1 MIVKPIQ
8 YQTKWN
14 SDDFLG
20 KSHLSHV
27 DKNEKAPIPGTQI
40 RREQLN
46 IQAKEYDRQRF
57 SSSVE
62 DSENSLQK
70 RLDIKLQLATIK
82 AAVQV
87 ETTIGVPLQKVED
100 VLAEKVVQNNPDLE
114 TNYPDSAKDIA
125 KFSNNIALG
134 RHMYVGFATVSG
146 FNSINY
152 QDSATGT
159 SFLHTACRKGYPE
172 VVGELLKYRAQPD
185 VKNRIGNA
193 PAHDCWMFWNN
204 VAVGRPTSERV
215 LQEEK
220 TCQMLSHLMSYG
232 GFVDIQDS
240 RGFTPLHIA
249 CKMGPTKA
257 VIILLGFK
265 AQHHLL
271 TKAGE
276 SCLDFAIKTGR
287 EDIIKIIGA
296 WDKIKREMKKGDF
309 TVLWSIFVKSSEA
322 VITNQKSVAE
332 ILADFEMGERLKRIE
347 RGDQLFIP
355 IDDSMLRLALK
366 EKKYEVEE
374 NSPVK
379 PWMKGWK
386 QFAASVEKR
395 KAQEREALLMKDY
408 MEDESDM
415 DHEAAAFNQRIR
427 DEQLALEKIVR
438 DRRRSSLRHSA
449 KSMKQLNEHDD
460 AVAAGDGD
468 EEDDS
473 DEDEEVDIW
482 NTAAGRKKMENKT
495 TIHQKE
501 APLPRRRNLPDMFHE
516 ITSMNRRVSQLT
528 LQSGS
533 GHARSDPNTPT
544 IEPSLGNS
552 QRGSRT
558 PLTSPELISLNGS
571 RRGSSTIRDRAAAS
585 LMKLDSGPPKGKTKK
600 KEKKQERKSM
610 DEVPTGKKTTSR
622 LLDAVEQSEKDE
634 EDGAHRDDNVEGEDE
649 MEDMYNA
656 LGYNIKGDIQR
667 RRINISECLKSD
679 ARSDLDLRR
688 RGIESL
694 IFHPQVIAREKE
706 QQSMGDVY
714 DRVFVARKLN
724 LSELVEGQKNTD
736 ASMESYKVHPYPF
749 NIPIF
754 MVIQCIQTDWTPCLL

>member
-1 MIVKPIQ
+1 M
-8 YQTKWN
+8 
-14 SDDFLG
+14 
-20 KSHLSHV
+20 
-27 DKNEKAPIPGTQI
+27 DKNEAAPVPGTQI

-46 IQAKEYDRQRF
+46 IQAKDLDRRRF
-57 SSSVE
+57 ATSVE
-62 DSENSLQK
+62 HSENSLRQ
-70 RLDIKLQLATIK
+70 RLDIKIQLATIK

-100 VLAEKVVQNNPDLE
+100 VLAEKVIQNNPLLE

-125 KFSNNIALG
+125 KFSNNVSLG

-185 VKNRIGNA
+185 TKNRIGNA

-204 VAVGRPTSERV
+204 VHVGRPTSERV

-240 RGFTPLHIA
+240 RGLTPLHIA

-276 SCLDFAIKTGR
+276 SCLDFALKSGR
-287 EDIIKIIGA
+287 DDIIKVIGA

-309 TVLWSIFVKSSEA
+309 TVLWSIFVKTSEA

-386 QFAASVEKR
+386 QFASAVEKT
-395 KAQEREALLMKDY
+395 KLQEREALLMKDY
-408 MEDESDM
+408 LEDESDM

-427 DEQLALEKIVR
+427 EEQLALEKMAR
-438 DRRRSSLRHSA
+438 DRRRSSVHST
-449 KSMKQLNEHDD
+449 KIVVQRQEND
-460 AVAAGDGD
+460 AD
-468 EEDDS
+468 EGES
-473 DEDEEVDIW
+473 NSEEEDEENIW
-482 NTAAGRKKMENKT
+482 TTAAGRKKLANST
-495 TIHQKE
+495 TIQQKE
-501 APLPRRRNLPDMFHE
+501 APMPRRRNLPDMFHE
-516 ITSMNRRVSQLT
+516 MSNMNRKAGKLT
-528 LQSGS
+528 MQSGYA
-533 GHARSDPNTPT
+533 HTPT
-544 IEPSLGNS
+544 IEESPGGS
-552 QRGSRT
+552 RRASRT
-558 PLTSPELISLNGS
+558 PLTSPALLSPAELQEKKGDG
-571 RRGSSTIRDRAAAS
+571 RRGSTIRDRAAAS
-585 LMKLDSGPPKGKTKK
+585 IVKFETGSQKEKTKK
-600 KEKKQERKSM
+600 KGKKQSGKST
-610 DEVPTGKKTTSR
+610 DEEEVPTGKKTTSR
-622 LLDAVEQSEKDE
+622 LMDAIEQNERD
-634 EDGAHRDDNVEGEDE
+634 EDGDNNWDDNDVEEDE
-649 MEDMYNA
+649 MEGMYSA

-667 RRINISECLKSD
+667 RRINISEYAKAD
-679 ARSDLDLRR
+679 ARSDRDLQRK
-688 RGIESL
+688 GMDSL
-694 IFHPQVIAREKE
+694 IFHPQVIVKEKE

-714 DRVFVARKLN
+714 DRVFIARKLN

-736 ASMESYKVHPYPF
+736 ASMESYKVDPYRCPKLCPY
-749 NIPIF
+749 NLPISLCTCMF
-754 MVIQCIQTDWTPCLL
+754 

>member
-20 KSHLSHV
+20 RSHLSHV
-27 DKNEKAPIPGTQI
+27 DKNEAAPIPGTQI

-46 IQAKEYDRQRF
+46 IQAKDFDRRRF
-57 SSSVE
+57 AASVD
-62 DSENSLQK
+62 DSENSLRK
-70 RLDIKLQLATIK
+70 RVDIKIQLATIK

-100 VLAEKVVQNNPDLE
+100 VLAQKVIQNNPTLE
-114 TNYPDSAKDIA
+114 TNFPDSEKDIA
-125 KFSNNIALG
+125 KFSNNVALG

-185 VKNRIGNA
+185 LKNRIGNA

-204 VAVGRPTSERV
+204 VHVGRPTSERV

-240 RGFTPLHIA
+240 RGLTPLHIA

-257 VIILLGFK
+257 VILLLGFK

-276 SCLDFAIKTGR
+276 SCLDFAIKSGR
-287 EDIIKIIGA
+287 EDVIKVIGA
-296 WDKIKREMKKGDF
+296 WDKIKRVMKKGDF

-347 RGDQLFIP
+347 RGDQPFIP
-355 IDDSMLRLALK
+355 IDDSMLRFALK

-379 PWMKGWK
+379 PWMKGWRE
-386 QFAASVEKR
+386 FAAAVEKK
-395 KAQEREALLMKDY
+395 KAQEREAQLMKDY
-408 MEDESDM
+408 LEDESDM
-415 DHEAAAFNQRIR
+415 DHEAAAFNQRVR
-427 DEQLALEKIVR
+427 EEQLALEKITR
-438 DRRRSSLRHSA
+438 DRRRNSVRSTKSL
-449 KSMKQLNEHDD
+449 KQPNEND
-460 AVAAGDGD
+460 ADD
-468 EEDDS
+468 EEEYNSEDD
-473 DEDEEVDIW
+473 DEENIW
-482 NTAAGRKKMENKT
+482 TTAAGRKKLASRT
-495 TIHQKE
+495 TIQQKE
-501 APLPRRRNLPDMFHE
+501 APMPRRRNLPDMFHE
-516 ITSMNRRVSQLT
+516 ITTMNRRASKLT
-528 LQSGS
+528 MQSGHSHTRS
-533 GHARSDPNTPT
+533 GPNTPF
-544 IEPSLGNS
+544 ISAVAESPGSN
-552 QRGSRT
+552 RRVSRT
-558 PLTSPELISLNGS
+558 PLTSPELFSPDDLREGKTGG
-571 RRGSSTIRDRAAAS
+571 RRGSTLRDRAAAS
-585 LMKLDSGPPKGKTKK
+585 MTKLDSAAQKGKTKG
-600 KEKKQERKSM
+600 KEKKGKKPV
-610 DEVPTGKKTTSR
+610 EVPTGKKATSR
-622 LLDAVEQSEKDE
+622 LMDAVEQHDRDNDEDDDGDASDDE
-634 EDGAHRDDNVEGEDE
+634 EDE
-649 MEDMYNA
+649 MLGMYSA
-656 LGYNIKGDIQR
+656 LGYNLKGDIQR
-667 RRINISECLKSD
+667 RRFNISECIKAD
-679 ARSDLDLRR
+679 ARSDRDLQRK
-688 RGIESL
+688 GIDSL
-694 IFHPQVIAREKE
+694 IFNPQLIEKEKE

-736 ASMESYKVHPYPF
+736 ASMESYKVNNP
-749 NIPIF
+749 
-754 MVIQCIQTDWTPCLL
+754 